1 MICIFGNYILGG
13 IMGNHWLKEK
23 VTFETQLDNL
33 RKFVMKIFPLDKKAR
48 WQYST
53 EAFQQALNLN
63 KNYNE

>member
-1 MICIFGNYILGG
+1 
-13 IMGNHWLKEK
+13 MGNHWLKEK